1 MPRTKNSKTLD
12 AINNDLASKFQVD
25 WDQTTWQRNLEA
37 FAFQCTD
44 ELTPLDHFIGQDRAQ
59 EAIRFGLEVDK
70 PGYNLFVTGLTG
82 TGKTSAIKTHLQSI
96 VDDLDRQEK
105 RRPISDWAYVYC
117 FEDPDRPNAICLP
130 RGTGKVYRQQLATA
144 LRTLQDEIP
153 KVLKSE
159 GFETQVRGHEENDRK
174 ATQDLMS
181 GLEQAGHEANFA
193 VQLTPNG
200 ITIFPMTEGR
210 PMTPEEYQAL
220 ESEPKAAIDEVRAQ
234 LMQQTQDTMAKIREL
249 EKASAQLMQQLERGA
264 VDQLVDQVFFEVH
277 ALSQDIPEMQ
287 QFLTDLGEY
296 VVNNIGYFKE
306 FDAPKSALPG
316 IPGISQGPAA
326 GAAALGIDPFLPF
339 ELNVLVDN
347 SAVEKLPIIIEPNP
361 NWGNL
366 FGRIERRAVMGA
378 YVSDHGML
386 KPGAVHLANGGYLV
400 LNARDV
406 LVAPGVWEGL
416 KRAIRNQEARL
427 EDPAEQS
434 GLFIPQG
441 LRPEPVPLDLKV
453 IVTGDESIY
462 RLLTSSDNEDFWDL
476 FKVKAE
482 FDFRVDLNE
491 ENMMAYCA
499 FICRTCEEENLLAF
513 ETGGAARVLEFGARQ
528 VSDQTKLST
537 RFGQIKDLLI
547 EADYWA
553 RKDDAEMVQDH
564 HVQQAISQKV
574 YRLNLVEERLQ
585 EMISDGS
592 LLLDVD
598 GGKVGQINGLA
609 VYDLG
614 DFSFGRPSR
623 ITVQTFAGREGFIN
637 IERESDMSG
646 RSHNKGILILSGYL
660 GAKFGKDRPLTLSA
674 SIAFEQSYDG
684 VDGDSA
690 SSTELYAISSSLSGL
705 PLRQDIAVT
714 GSVNQRGEIQPIGG
728 VNQKVEG
735 MFDVCRST
743 AGLTGT
749 QGVVIPHQN
758 VKNLML
764 RDDVVDAIREG
775 MFHIYAVKTIDEGLE
790 VLTGVPAGETD
801 DSGAYPEGTVNYLV
815 AKRLSELNDSMRG
828 YFQGLVSNELV
839 ANRGLTV
846 IPTKAGIHPAC
857 LSQNSLK

>member
-1 MPRTKNSKTLD
+1 MPRSKPNATKD
-12 AINNDLASKFQVD
+12 GLAAKFRVD
-25 WDQTTWQRNLEA
+25 WDKTTWQRDLES

-82 TGKTSAIKTHLQSI
+82 TGKTSAIKSHLQSI

-105 RRPISDWAYVYC
+105 RRPISDWAYVYN
-117 FEDPDRPNAICLP
+117 FEDPDRPCALQLP
-130 RGTGKVYRQQLATA
+130 RGTGKVYRQQLSAA

-159 GFETQVRGHEENDRK
+159 SFENQVRSHEEGDRK
-174 ATQDLMS
+174 ATQELMG
-181 GLEQAGHEANFA
+181 GLEQAGQEANFA

-220 ESEPKAAIDEVRAQ
+220 EAEPKAAIDEVRAH
-234 LMQQTQDTMAKIREL
+234 LMQQTQDTMSKIREL
-249 EKASAQLMQQLERGA
+249 EKASSERLAELERGA
-264 VDQLVDQVFFEVH
+264 GNQLVDQVFYELH

-287 QFLTDLGEY
+287 RFLSDLGEY
-296 VVNNIGYFKE
+296 VLSNIDYFKE
-306 FDAPKSALPG
+306 NDGSKGMIPG
-316 IPGISQGPAA
+316 IPSIPGMPSGPP
-326 GAAALGIDPFLPF
+326 GGGPGLGVSPFLPF

-366 FGRIERRAVMGA
+366 FGRIERRAMMGT

-406 LVAPGVWEGL
+406 LMAPGAWEGL

-427 EDPAEQS
+427 EDPAEQT

-482 FDFRVDLNE
+482 FDHRVDLNE

-499 FICRTCEEENLLAF
+499 FICRTCEEESLLAF
-513 ETGGAARVLEFGARQ
+513 DTGGAARVLEFGARQ

-553 RKDDAEMVQDH
+553 RKDDAELVLDQ
-564 HVQQAISQKV
+564 HVQQAISQKI
-574 YRLNLVEERLQ
+574 YRLNLVEERIG

-592 LLLDVD
+592 LLLDVT
-598 GGKVGQINGLA
+598 GEKVGQINGLA

-623 ITVQTFAGREGFIN
+623 ITAETFAGREGIIN
-637 IERESDMSG
+637 IEREADMSG
-646 RSHNKGILILSGYL
+646 RSHNKGILILSGFL
-660 GAKFGKDRPLTLSA
+660 GAKFGRNRPLTLSA
-674 SIAFEQSYDG
+674 SICFEQSYDG

-690 SSTELYAISSSLSGL
+690 SSTEIYAISSSLSGL

-714 GSVNQRGEIQPIGG
+714 GSVNQKGEIQPIGG

-735 MFDVCRST
+735 MFDVCRSVE
-743 AGLTGT
+743 GLTGT
-749 QGVVIPHQN
+749 QGVMIPHQN

-764 RDDVVDAIREG
+764 RDDIVEAVRDG
-775 MFHIYAVKTIDEGLE
+775 KFHIYAVKTINEGLE
-790 VLTGVPAGETD
+790 ILTGTAAGEEDGT
-801 DSGAYPEGTVNYLV
+801 GAFPEGTVNYLI
-815 AKRLSELNDSMRG
+815 AKRLDELNDSMRG
-828 YFQGLVSNELV
+828 YYQGMASN
-839 ANRGLTV
+839 G
-846 IPTKAGIHPAC
+846 K
-857 LSQNSLK
+857 K

>member
-1 MPRTKNSKTLD
+1 MPRSKNSETSTDVASSLRLD
-12 AINNDLASKFQVD
+12 
-25 WDQTTWQRNLEA
+25 WEQTTWKRDLEVLP
-37 FAFQCTD
+37 FKRTD

-82 TGKTSAIKTHLQSI
+82 TGKTSAIKSHLQSI
-96 VDDLDRQEK
+96 VDDLDSQGK
-105 RRPISDWAYVYC
+105 RRPISDWAYVYN
-117 FEDPDRPNAICLP
+117 FQDPDRPNYMRLP
-130 RGTGKVYRQQLATA
+130 RGTSKVYRLQLFAA
-144 LRTLQDEIP
+144 LRTLEEEIP
-153 KVLKSE
+153 KLFKSE
-159 GFETQVRGHEENDRK
+159 GFESQVRDHEETDRK
-174 ATQDLMS
+174 ATQELMNA
-181 GLEQAGHEANFA
+181 LEQAGQEANFT
-193 VQLTPNG
+193 VQLTSNG
-200 ITIFPMTEGR
+200 MTIFPMTQGR

-220 ESEPKAAIDEVRAQ
+220 ESDQRQIIDQVRAQ
-234 LMQQTQDTMAKIREL
+234 LMQQTQDTMTKIREL
-249 EKASAQLMQQLERGA
+249 EKASAQTLQDLERSAG
-264 VDQLVDQVFFEVH
+264 DQSIDQAFFELY

-287 QFLTDLGEY
+287 RFLSNLSEY
-296 VVNNIGYFKE
+296 VLNNINYFKE
-306 FDAPKSALPG
+306 SDVPKSSMPG
-316 IPGISQGPAA
+316 TPGTPGMPPGPAPGGVLA
-326 GAAALGIDPFLPF
+326 INPFLPF

-347 SAVEKLPIIIEPNP
+347 SGVETLPIIIEPNP

-366 FGRIERRAVMGA
+366 FGRIERRTLMGT

-406 LVAPGVWEGL
+406 LMAPGVWEGL

-427 EDPAEQS
+427 EDPGEQT
-434 GLFIPQG
+434 GLSIPQG
-441 LRPEPVPLDLKV
+441 LRPEAVPLDLKV

-482 FDFRVDLNE
+482 FDHRFDLNE

-513 ETGGAARVLEFGARQ
+513 ETEGAARVLEFGARQ

-553 RKDDAEMVQDH
+553 RKDDAGLVQGH
-564 HVQQAISQKV
+564 HVQQAINQKI

-592 LLLDVD
+592 LLLDVT
-598 GGKVGQINGLA
+598 GEKVGQINGLA

-637 IERESDMSG
+637 IEREADMSG
-646 RSHNKGILILSGYL
+646 RTHNKGILILSGYL

-690 SSTELYAISSSLSGL
+690 SSTELYAIASSLSDL

-714 GSVNQRGEIQPIGG
+714 GSVNQKGEIQPIGG

-735 MFDVCRST
+735 MFDVCRAA
-743 AGLTGT
+743 AGLTGA
-749 QGVVIPHQN
+749 QGVVIPYQN

-764 RDDVVDAIREG
+764 RDDVVQAIREG

-790 VLTGVPAGETD
+790 VLMGVPAGEAND
-801 DSGAYPEGTVNYLV
+801 DGSYPEGTVNHMV
-815 AKRLSELNDSMRG
+815 AKRLGELNDSMRG
-828 YFQGLVSNELV
+828 YFQSLVS
-839 ANRGLTV
+839 G
-846 IPTKAGIHPAC
+846 G
-857 LSQNSLK
+857 S

>member
-1 MPRTKNSKTLD
+1 MASSKTNG
-12 AINNDLASKFQVD
+12 ISGDLAARFRVD
-25 WDQTTWQRNLEA
+25 WEKTTWNRDMEA
-37 FAFQCTD
+37 FAFKCTD

-82 TGKTSAIKTHLQSI
+82 TGKTSAIKAHLQSI

-105 RRPISDWAYVYC
+105 RRPISDWAYVYN
-117 FEDPDRPNAICLP
+117 FEDADRPCAVRLP
-130 RGTGKVYRQQLATA
+130 RGTGKVYRQQLSSV

-153 KVLKSE
+153 KMLKSE
-159 GFETQVRGHEENDRK
+159 GFEAQVRSREETDRK
-174 ATQDLMS
+174 ATQDLM
-181 GLEQAGHEANFA
+181 GELERAGHEANFA
-193 VQLTPNG
+193 VQMTPTG
-200 ITIFPMTEGR
+200 ITIFPMIEGR
-210 PMTPEEYQAL
+210 PMTPEEYQVL
-220 ESEPKAAIDEVRAQ
+220 EPEPKQAIDEVRSH
-234 LMQQTQDTMAKIREL
+234 LMQQTQDTMAKIRVL
-249 EKASAQLMQQLERGA
+249 EKASAQRLQELERSA
-264 VDQLVDQVFFEVH
+264 ADQLVDQVFFELH
-277 ALSQDIPEMQ
+277 ALSQDIPQMRD
-287 QFLTDLGEY
+287 FLTSLGGY
-296 VVNNIGYFKE
+296 VLDNINLFKE
-306 FDAPKSALPG
+306 SDGPKPPMPG
-316 IPGISQGPAA
+316 MPGMPSVPA
-326 GAAALGIDPFLPF
+326 GVGAALGTNPFLPF

-366 FGRIERRAVMGA
+366 FGRIERRAIMGT

-386 KPGAVHLANGGYLV
+386 KPGAAHLANGGYLV

-406 LVAPGVWEGL
+406 LMAPGAWEGL
-416 KRAIRNQEARL
+416 KRSIRNREVRL
-427 EDPAEQS
+427 EDPAEQT

-482 FDFRVDLNE
+482 FDYRVDLNE
-491 ENMMAYCA
+491 ENMMAYCR
-499 FICRTCEEENLLAF
+499 FICRTCEEEDLLPF

-553 RKDDAEMVQDH
+553 RKDDAKTVQDH
-564 HVQQAISQKV
+564 HVQQAVNQKT

-592 LLLDVD
+592 LLIDVT
-598 GGKVGQINGLA
+598 GAEVGQINGLA

-614 DFSFGRPSR
+614 DFSFGRPTR
-623 ITVQTFAGREGFIN
+623 ITAQTYAGREGVIN
-637 IERESDMSG
+637 IEREAAMSG
-646 RSHNKGILILSGYL
+646 RTHDKGVLILSGYL
-660 GAKFGKDRPLTLSA
+660 GAKFGHDRPLTLSA

-690 SSTELYAISSSLSGL
+690 SSTEIYAISSSLSGL

-714 GSVNQRGEIQPIGG
+714 GSVNQRGDIQPIGG

-735 MFDVCRST
+735 MFDVCRT
-743 AGLTGT
+743 ATGLTGH
-749 QGVVIPHQN
+749 QGVIIPHQN

-764 RDDVVDAIREG
+764 RDDVVEAIREG
-775 MFHIYAVKTIDEGLE
+775 NFHVYAVKTIDEGLE
-790 VLTGVPAGETD
+790 ILTGKTAGEAD
-801 DSGAYPEGTVNYLV
+801 ASGAFPEGSVNYLI
-815 AKRLSELNDSMRG
+815 AKRLGELNDSMRG
-828 YFQGLVSNELV
+828 YFQGMM
-839 ANRGLTV
+839 ANG
-846 IPTKAGIHPAC
+846 
-857 LSQNSLK
+857 S